1 MRQEEEAG
9 GGGRRRRQE
18 EDEAEEAAG
27 AAPRD
32 TRILRDVKPKHL
44 TKRAAGAPG

>member
-18 EDEAEEAAG
+18 EDEAEAAG